1 MRKTFI
7 KKLSELAEINKNIIL
22 LTGDLGYGVFDEF
35 EKKYPDQYINCGVA
49 EQNMIGVAAG
59 MAYEGKKVFIYSI
72 ANFAT
77 FRCLEQVRNDICY
90 HELPVTIVSIGAG
103 FSYGNLGYSHYAIED
118 LTIMRSLPGLRI
130 LSPIDPIS
138 VSDSLELIMKDESPT
153 YLRLGKDG
161 EQNLNLDQKSEI
173 EDLRIIC
180 PGENNLVLSTGSIS
194 LDVKIAIENINNKM
208 NKKVSFATIT
218 QLKPLKLDLEFLSK
232 FKKIITVEEHSL
244 QGGFGSILN
253 DFIIKN
259 ALNIQVLNLGIE
271 DKLHK
276 YIGSTEYMKKINKL
290 DHESILK
297 NILNFIEN

>member
-77 FRCLEQVRNDICY
+77 FRCLEQIRNDICY